1 MYFWLKI
8 DEELLKKLDDI
19 RNKGSNSARKEFD
32 SELIYDKKYL
42 KTKVNSYGDEAKD
55 FHYKEIPKVNSNFT
69 CLAVILVD
77 FILKKM

>member
-1 MYFWLKI
+1 MKI

>member
-19 RNKGSNSARKEFD
+19 RNKGSNSARKEYH

-42 KTKVNSYGDEAKD
+42 KTKINSYGDEAKD
-55 FHYKEIPKVNSNFT
+55 FHYKEILKVNSNFT

-77 FILKKM
+77 FIL